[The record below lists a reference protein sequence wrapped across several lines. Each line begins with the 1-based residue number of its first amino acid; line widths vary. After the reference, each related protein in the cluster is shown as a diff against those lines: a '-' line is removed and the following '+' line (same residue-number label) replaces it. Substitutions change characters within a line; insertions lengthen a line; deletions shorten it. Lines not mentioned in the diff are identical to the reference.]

1 MYAVLWLYFWFAL
14 CALSV
19 SIVIVVV
26 KRFGSRETKKEKKQ
40 SEEEL
45 QFVIMG
51 THSGF
56 SLSLGI
62 VCWSTPASKVA
73 AGSTSSSSSSTSNIA

>member
-19 SIVIVVV
+19 AIVIVVV
-26 KRFGSRETKKEKKQ
+26 KRFGSRETKQEKKQ

-62 VCWSTPASKVA
+62 VCWSTPAS
-73 AGSTSSSSSSTSNIA
+73 GSTSSSSTSSSTSNIA